1 MKKLTISFL
10 AVIFS
15 IGAAFSQ
22 PVSDMGIIP
31 VGVTLN
37 SILRLNI
44 TSGGN
49 LEYSVNTMSQYT
61 LGIPAGAPYITTFT
75 VASSVDFNVDMY
87 ADAATFTGVD
97 QSVGPNTMLI
107 NNLGYEMAAT
117 AGAGGSDGVEWDL
130 APGVLGVL
138 VSPGTTIVAGINTA
152 SAGDITQNDFTI
164 NWRFGTLEGA
174 MNAGTLLSQDL
185 SSDRYVV
192 NMAILLSP
200 L

>member
-10 AVIFS
+10 AIILSLGV
-15 IGAAFSQ
+15 AFSQ

-37 SILRLNI
+37 SILRLNV

-49 LEYSVNTMSQYT
+49 LEYSINTMSQYT
-61 LGIPAGAPYITTFT
+61 SGVAAGAPYITTFT

-97 QSVGPNTMLI
+97 QSVTPNTMLI
-107 NNLGYEMAAT
+107 DNLGYEMAVTPGAT
-117 AGAGGSDGVEWDL
+117 GVDATDWNL
-130 APGVLGVL
+130 IAAVQGML
-138 VSPGTTIVAGINTA
+138 VSPGATIIAGINGA

-164 NWRFGTLEGA
+164 NWRFGTMEGS

-192 NMAILLSP
+192 NVAILLSP
-200 L
+200 M